1 MRRTELDKMSKII
14 QLVSEYESLVFPT
27 RTFVKEIAY
36 WGSLLVASVVYMI
49 NILDASTA
57 KCLDKTCFTQDIVR
71 NKEYAIAA
79 IAFLIKHI
87 VYTVDTYLLLKRKVA
102 QPVDF
107 ATNLN
112 HIIFWI
118 IMTLFAVSFTSLEC
132 NDNNIFKCGATV
144 SNGGLTYKFNSRW
157 PLIWIAPVFKL
168 LVDIGL
174 FIYFHFVQK
183 RRLSVAHGQ
192 AVSVLVLDLQY
203 FLSCLHFN
211 DHWASVKFNPDYY
224 YDAKVLFLV
233 IFIVGILGLGFAV
246 VCIILG
252 VNEWKGTNSGGVK
265 NTKRSMLLFMIA
277 AFWILSF
284 IYLFV
289 FDGTAGCYKATYKIL
304 LFLLTLVLIIIGGV
318 YGVFN
323 IIAKR
328 SLEFTGFDVNS
339 SVSRSQMA

>member
-1 MRRTELDKMSKII
+1 MSKII
-14 QLVSEYESLVFPT
+14 TLVSEYESLVFPT

-36 WGSLLVASVVYMI
+36 WGSLLVAAIVFMI
-49 NILDASTA
+49 NILDASTIQ
-57 KCLDKTCFTQDIVR
+57 CLDKTCFTQDIIR

-79 IAFLIKHI
+79 IAFLLKHI
-87 VYTVDTYLLLKRKVA
+87 VYTIDTYLLLKRKVA

-118 IMTLFAVSFTSLEC
+118 IMVLFAVSFTSLEC
-132 NDNNIFKCGATV
+132 NNNNIFKCGATI
-144 SNGGLTYKFNSRW
+144 SNGGLAYKYSSRW
-157 PLIWIAPVFKL
+157 PLIWIAPLLKL
-168 LVDIGL
+168 VVDLGL
-174 FIYFHFVQK
+174 FIYFHFIQK

-211 DHWASVKFNPDYY
+211 DNWASIKVSQDYF

-233 IFIVGILGLGFAV
+233 IFIVGFVGLGFAT

-252 VNEWKGTNSGGVK
+252 INEWKGTNSGGVK
-265 NTKRSMLLFMIA
+265 NTKRSLLLFMIA
-277 AFWILSF
+277 AFWVLSF
-284 IYLFV
+284 VYIFV
-289 FDGTAGCYKATYKIL
+289 FDGTAGCVKATYKTL
-304 LFLLTLVLIIIGGV
+304 LFLLTLVLFLIGAV

-323 IIAKR
+323 ILAKR
-328 SLEFTGFDVNS
+328 NLEFTGYDVNS
-339 SVSRSQMA
+339 SVSRSQMAN

>member
-1 MRRTELDKMSKII
+1 MSKII

-27 RTFVKEIAY
+27 RTFLKEVAY
-36 WGSLLVASVVYMI
+36 WGSLLVASIVYMI

-57 KCLDKTCFTQDIVR
+57 KCLDKTCFIQDIVR

-87 VYTVDTYLLLKRKVA
+87 AYTVDTYLLLKRKVA

-118 IMTLFAVSFTSLEC
+118 IMVIFALSFTSLEC
-132 NDNNIFKCGATV
+132 NNNNIFKCGGTF
-144 SNGGLTYKFNSRW
+144 SNGAFTYRFSSRW
-157 PLIWIAPVFKL
+157 PLIWIAALFKL
-168 LVDIGL
+168 IVDLGL
-174 FIYFHFVQK
+174 FIYFHIVQK

-211 DHWASVKFNPDYY
+211 DHWAAVKFNPDYY

-233 IFIVGILGLGFAV
+233 IFIVGFVGLGFAV

-252 VNEWKGTNSGGVK
+252 INEWKGTNSGGVK
-265 NTKRSMLLFMIA
+265 NTKRSMFLFMIA
-277 AFWILSF
+277 AFWIISF
-284 IYLFV
+284 VYMFV
-289 FDGTAGCYKATYKIL
+289 FDGTAGCTKATYKTV
-304 LFLLTLVLIIIGGV
+304 LFLMTLVLFLIGAV
-318 YGVFN
+318 YGIFN
-323 IIAKR
+323 ILAKR
-328 SLEFTGFDVNS
+328 NLEFTGYDVNS
-339 SVSRSQMA
+339 SVSRSQAA